1 VRSSGLA
8 SHRNG
13 SRCSGAAI
21 DTMASTRSRIVSP
34 RSRAMLCSVAITST
48 SPRAVVTGPW
58 SRLAIFE
65 RPSFPV
71 EAAR

>member
-1 VRSSGLA
+1 
-8 SHRNG
+8 
-13 SRCSGAAI
+13 
-21 DTMASTRSRIVSP
+21 
-34 RSRAMLCSVAITST
+34 MLCSVAITST